1 MAALRLELS
10 TFKPGHN
17 REERVVAPEALELPA
32 ETWPTALSVA
42 VDVDRLGDG
51 FNITARVVT
60 ESEEDCARCLRRFR
74 LPLDFPVHLYADRVG
89 SGGRREDELGEDDT
103 LVFHDGRH
111 VDLDEGVR
119 EAALLAR
126 PMVPLCRP
134 DCRGLCPRC
143 GADWNEGPCPHA
155 PSPSAAAG
163 AE

>member
-17 REERVVAPEALELPA
+17 REERVATPAALELPA
-32 ETWPTALSVA
+32 DTWPANLAVA
-42 VDVDRLGDG
+42 VDVDRIGDR
-51 FNITARVVT
+51 FNITARVAT

-74 LPLDFPVHLYADRVG
+74 LPLDFLVHLYADRAG
-89 SGGRREDELGEDDT
+89 SGGHGEDERAEDDD
-103 LVFHDGRH
+103 LVFHDGRR
-111 VDLDEGVR
+111 VDLDQDVR

-143 GADWNEGPCPHA
+143 GADWNEGPCPHV
-155 PSPSAAAG
+155 PPAG
-163 AE
+163 TA

>member
-17 REERVVAPEALELPA
+17 REERVATPEALELPA
-32 ETWPTALSVA
+32 ETWPADLEVAL
-42 VDVDRLGDG
+42 DVDRIGDQ

-60 ESEEDCARCLRRFR
+60 ECDEECARCLRRFR
-74 LPLDFPVHLYADRVG
+74 LPLDFLVRLYADRIG
-89 SGGRREDELGEDDT
+89 SGGRREDDLAEDDS
-103 LVFHDGRH
+103 LVFHDGRRI
-111 VDLDEGVR
+111 DLDTGVR

-143 GADWNEGPCPHA
+143 GADWNEGPCLHA
-155 PSPSAAAG
+155 PPAG
-163 AE
+163 TA

>member
-10 TFKPGHN
+10 TLRPGHN
-17 REERVVAPEALELPA
+17 RDELVVAPDSLELPA

-42 VDVDRLGDG
+42 VDTDRIGDQ
-51 FNITARVVT
+51 FNITAHVVT
-60 ESEEDCARCLRRFR
+60 ESLEDCARCLKRFR
-74 LPLDFPVHLYADRVG
+74 LPLDFIVHLYADRI
-89 SGGRREDELGEDDT
+89 GGGHRKDEDLGEDDG

-111 VDLDEGVR
+111 VDLDDSVR

-143 GADWNEGPCPHA
+143 GADWNEGPCPHVPDPGQA
-155 PSPSAAAG
+155 
-163 AE
+163 